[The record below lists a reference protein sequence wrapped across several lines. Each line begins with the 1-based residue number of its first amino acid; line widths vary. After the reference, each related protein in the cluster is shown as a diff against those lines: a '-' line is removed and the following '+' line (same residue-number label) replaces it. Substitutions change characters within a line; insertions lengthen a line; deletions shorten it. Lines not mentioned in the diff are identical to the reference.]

1 MDCEPKRDCGCCQNS
16 ICEFL
21 KSLDPYSRVES
32 IVIDG
37 NEIVVSYF
45 ISFNEIKGIVS
56 FAQEDSEVIFVDCS
70 RIDAIRI
77 GKVCSCKTK
86 VKFIEDEFSLLGN
99 VCPHCLTE
107 GSTLFFDF
115 NNPELSLSLQA
126 TTIDPPRCIEF
137 VDELGNVVKQIT
149 IVGEAIVSKD
159 FVPVPELLDFR
170 LILSDTAGNPL
181 KFGLLFINFL
191 DITFIIFFASRGY
204 LNITNCLKIESGTG
218 NVEIEEMKKEIIND
232 NSMMYNSIIKLTK
245 LYINGETESYTS
257 KKEV

>member
-1 MDCEPKRDCGCCQNS
+1 MDCEPKRNCQCCQTS

-21 KSLDPYSRVES
+21 QSLESFTKVES
-32 IVIDG
+32 IVIAG

-45 ISFNEIKGIVS
+45 LSFNKMKGIVS
-56 FAQEDSEVIFVDCS
+56 FVQEDNEVIFVDCS
-70 RIDAIRI
+70 KIDAIRI

-86 VKFIEDEFSLLGN
+86 VKFIEEEFSLLGN

-126 TTIDPPRCIEF
+126 KMIDPPRCVEF

-181 KFGLLFINFL
+181 KFGLLFINFP
-191 DITFIIFFASRGY
+191 DITFIILFASRGY